1 VCGRRF
7 DAPDEGPKQALPTA
21 VSKAPITLLMRVE
34 IADDTL
40 TTAHMMGMSNVMIG
54 TQTKR
59 RETTTARN
67 GALHTFHVNTTA
79 DAIEAGA
86 ADGFAVRLRGD
97 DEEHMCSGDGVI
109 LVSGDGCSFLAEVYD
124 ADNGSAYLDIR

>member
-1 VCGRRF
+1 
-7 DAPDEGPKQALPTA
+7 
-21 VSKAPITLLMRVE
+21 MRVE

-40 TTAHMMGMSNVMIG
+40 TTAHMMGMSNMMIG

-79 DAIEAGA
+79 DAIEAGS
-86 ADGFAVRLRGD
+86 ADGFEIRLRGD
-97 DEEHMCSGDGVI
+97 DEENLCSGDGVI
-109 LVSGDGCSFLAEVYD
+109 LFSGDGCSFLAEVYD
-124 ADNGSAYLDIR
+124 ADSFSVYLDIR

>member
-1 VCGRRF
+1 MCGRRF

-59 RETTTARN
+59 RETTTQVMEPSVPRPRTRN
-67 GALHTFHVNTTA
+67 
-79 DAIEAGA
+79 
-86 ADGFAVRLRGD
+86 FAKSKGYSAVLFG
-97 DEEHMCSGDGVI
+97 I
-109 LVSGDGCSFLAEVYD
+109 L
-124 ADNGSAYLDIR
+124 GSS

>member
-1 VCGRRF
+1 
-7 DAPDEGPKQALPTA
+7 
-21 VSKAPITLLMRVE
+21 MRVE

-54 TQTKR
+54 IQTKR

-67 GALHTFHVNTTA
+67 GALHTFHVDTTA
-79 DAIEAGA
+79 DAIEG
-86 ADGFAVRLRGD
+86 ADGELAVRLRGD

-109 LVSGDGCSFLAEVYD
+109 LISGDDGTFLAEVYD
-124 ADNGSAYLDIR
+124 TDSGSVYLDIR

>member
-1 VCGRRF
+1 
-7 DAPDEGPKQALPTA
+7 
-21 VSKAPITLLMRVE
+21 MRVE
-34 IADDTL
+34 IVDDTL

-67 GALHTFHVNTTA
+67 GSLHTFHVDTTA
-79 DAIEAGA
+79 DAIEG
-86 ADGFAVRLRGD
+86 ADGEFAVRLRGD

-109 LVSGDGCSFLAEVYD
+109 LISGDGCSFLAEVYD
-124 ADNGSAYLDIR
+124 ADSGSVYLDLR

>member
-1 VCGRRF
+1 
-7 DAPDEGPKQALPTA
+7 
-21 VSKAPITLLMRVE
+21 MRVE

-40 TTAHMMGMSNVMIG
+40 TTAHMMGYEHVTIG
-54 TQTKR
+54 TQTTR

-97 DEEHMCSGDGVI
+97 DEEHIVI
-109 LVSGDGCSFLAEVYD
+109 LVIPRRGA
-124 ADNGSAYLDIR
+124 SARART

>member
-1 VCGRRF
+1 
-7 DAPDEGPKQALPTA
+7 
-21 VSKAPITLLMRVE
+21 MRVE

-59 RETTTARN
+59 RETTTARK
-67 GALHTFHVNTTA
+67 ALHTFHVNTTA
-79 DAIEAGA
+79 DAIEAGS
-86 ADGFAVRLRGD
+86 ADGFEIRLRGD

-124 ADNGSAYLDIR
+124 ADDGSVYLDIR